1 MTMLLAI
8 DQNLTALVDQLE
20 RQARWLDHYSREETD
35 VNAPIH
41 NARRA
46 AWAAVRNL
54 RMARAELGRV
64 KW

>member
-1 MTMLLAI
+1 MTMLPAI
-8 DQNLTALVDQLE
+8 SRELE
-20 RQARWLDHYSREETD
+20 AIKQQAEVNAMWLDKYSRDEQD

-54 RMARAELGRV
+54 RTARAELGRV
-64 KW
+64 RG